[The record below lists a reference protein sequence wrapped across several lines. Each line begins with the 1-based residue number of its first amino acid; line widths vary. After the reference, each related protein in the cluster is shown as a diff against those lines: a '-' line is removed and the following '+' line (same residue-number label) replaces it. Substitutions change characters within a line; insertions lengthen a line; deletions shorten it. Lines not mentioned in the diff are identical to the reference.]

1 MIYEDVE
8 LMKLTKELTIVHK
21 EYENKFGKGSL
32 NRRIWHNDPVH
43 PNVEDIKQD
52 IEEINNAIKTD
63 KKLPTLSPENWK
75 RIIF

>member
-8 LMKLTKELTIVHK
+8 LMKLTKELTVVHK

-32 NRRIWHNDPVH
+32 NYRRGYNDPVH

-52 IEEINNAIKTD
+52 IEEINNAIKTG
-63 KKLPTLSPENWK
+63 KKLPTIDAKLWNK
-75 RIIF
+75 LIF

>member
-8 LMKLTKELTIVHK
+8 LMKLTKELTVVHK

-32 NRRIWHNDPVH
+32 NYRRGHNDPVH

-52 IEEINNAIKTD
+52 IEEINNAIKTG
-63 KKLPTLSPENWK
+63 KKLPTIDVELWNK
-75 RIIF
+75 LIF

>member
-1 MIYEDVE
+1 MIDEDVE
-8 LMKLTKELTIVHK
+8 LMKLTRELTIVYK
-21 EYENKFGKGSL
+21 EYEKKFGKGSL
-32 NRRIWHNDPVH
+32 NYRRGHNDPVH

-52 IEEINNAIKTD
+52 IEEINNAIKTG

>member
-8 LMKLTKELTIVHK
+8 LMKLTKELTVVHK

-32 NRRIWHNDPVH
+32 NYRRGHNDPVH

-52 IEEINNAIKTD
+52 IEEINNAIKTG
-63 KKLPTLSPENWK
+63 KKLPMIDAELWNK
-75 RIIF
+75 LIF

>member
-8 LMKLTKELTIVHK
+8 LMKLTKELTVVHK

-32 NRRIWHNDPVH
+32 NYRRGHNDPVH

-52 IEEINNAIKTD
+52 IEEINNAIKTG
-63 KKLPTLSPENWK
+63 KKLPTIDAELWNK
-75 RIIF
+75 LIF

>member
-1 MIYEDVE
+1 MIDEDVE
-8 LMKLTKELTIVHK
+8 LMKLTRELTIVYK
-21 EYENKFGKGSL
+21 EYEKKFGKGSL
-32 NRRIWHNDPVH
+32 NYRRGHNDPVH

-52 IEEINNAIKTD
+52 IEEISNAIKTD

>member
-1 MIYEDVE
+1 MKNRELAKVSAEYHKICIQYE
-8 LMKLTKELTIVHK
+8 K
-21 EYENKFGKGSL
+21 KFGKGSL
-32 NRRIWHNDPVH
+32 NYRRGHNDPVH

-52 IEEINNAIKTD
+52 IEEINNAIKTG